1 MAVSISIPLFMKP
14 ADEIPG
20 SGDFV
25 TEAQLG
31 ELAGELHARL
41 MKAASIVGNLHAA
54 GLENSLCMYD
64 VEYWT
69 DWATPAQAEQ
79 QLRKLGI
86 DPADV
91 SLQQFDENG
100 DYVDGQEDDDELL
113 RDMAPPR
120 RQQHAI

>member
-1 MAVSISIPLFMKP
+1 
-14 ADEIPG
+14 
-20 SGDFV
+20 
-25 TEAQLG
+25 
-31 ELAGELHARL
+31 
-41 MKAASIVGNLHAA
+41 
-54 GLENSLCMYD
+54 MYD